1 MAQEV
6 SHLLLQEVQAVPV
19 AEDSEMQQVEQIL
32 SVRDMQ
38 EATQLAC
45 MQAAELQE
53 ELVAAAVVAQVL

>member
-45 MQAAELQE
+45 MGAQALKLAVA
-53 ELVAAAVVAQVL
+53 VAAAQVL